1 MYFHLHFPYVMII
14 QLLRFAFLGVSP
26 AINSKHKESNDPEVI
41 SKWLETKTQNK
52 RQKVDVLSFTSLL
65 MLMKKLR
72 KYMLNAVTEN

>member
-41 SKWLETKTQNK
+41 SK
-52 RQKVDVLSFTSLL
+52 
-65 MLMKKLR
+65 
-72 KYMLNAVTEN
+72 